1 MKQLLQV
8 AVDALSKEVDGAAEE
23 VKPLVLDTVAHLQEA
38 AGELD
43 AAIATQ
49 EKAIS
54 IAPESSKER
63 LSGYLD
69 QLKEAKEEAA
79 KPKAEGDAPKAE

>member
-1 MKQLLQV
+1 MKQVLQL

-54 IAPESSKER
+54 IAPESNKER
-63 LSGYLD
+63 LSGYLE
-69 QLKEAKEEAA
+69 QLKEAKAEAA
-79 KPKAEGDAPKAE
+79 KPKTEGDVPKAE